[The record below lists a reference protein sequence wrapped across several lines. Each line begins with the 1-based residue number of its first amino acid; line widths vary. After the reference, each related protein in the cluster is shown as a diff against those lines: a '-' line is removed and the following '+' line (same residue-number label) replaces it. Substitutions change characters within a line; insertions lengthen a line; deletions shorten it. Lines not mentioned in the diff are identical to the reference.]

1 MVRIRLRRVGAKH
14 KPVYRVVV
22 ADSHAPRDGS
32 FIETIGYYNP
42 ITIPETVVID
52 EEKAI
57 KWLKNGAQPSA
68 TVLTLLSKL
77 SITDKLK
84 PSPKKRSRA
93 KSTTKEKK

>member
-1 MVRIRLRRVGAKH
+1 MVRIRLRRVGAKN

-22 ADSHAPRDGS
+22 ADIRAPRDGA

-42 ITIPETVVID
+42 ITNPATVVID
-52 EEKAI
+52 EEKAK

-68 TVLTLLSKL
+68 TVLSLFSKL
-77 SITDKLK
+77 GIVEKLK

-93 KSTTKEKK
+93 KSSTKEKK